1 MRNIGAPYGLKVSSL
16 RSDHSVVIDVNG
28 NPLKTHLKTAFIP
41 MPTKVVHQLVEDI
54 NELPINVELTES
66 LVFCLLS
73 TFSIEESPNFQ
84 LYLDTDLQWDAAY
97 RLSDDDEIA
106 DLQHQSIAGITKR
119 LKDNYVSLP
128 INPSST
134 VEEMQQADIEFVPDN
149 ILVFWKEFTA
159 DFNQYQIYVVELL
172 QSIFG
177 GIHLSMILLWVKGK
191 VSGEDLMKSS
201 LFLSCYKEDLESP
214 KFSKQERADIEYFS
228 KRLAALRETLTQL
241 SAQ

>member
-54 NELPINVELTES
+54 NELPINAELTES

-73 TFSIEESPNFQ
+73 TFSIEELPNFQ

-106 DLQHQSIAGITKR
+106 TLQHQSIAGVTKR

-134 VEEMQQADIEFVPDN
+134 VEEMQQADIEFVSDN

-177 GIHLSMILLWVKGK
+177 GIHLSMILLWVNGK

>member
-1 MRNIGAPYGLKVSSL
+1 
-16 RSDHSVVIDVNG
+16 
-28 NPLKTHLKTAFIP
+28 

-54 NELPINVELTES
+54 NELPINAELTES

-106 DLQHQSIAGITKR
+106 DLQQQSIAGITKR

>member
-16 RSDHSVVIDVNG
+16 RSDHSVVIDLNG

-54 NELPINVELTES
+54 NELPINAELTES

-106 DLQHQSIAGITKR
+106 NLQHQSIAGITKR

-159 DFNQYQIYVVELL
+159 DYNQYQIYVVELL

>member
-1 MRNIGAPYGLKVSSL
+1 
-16 RSDHSVVIDVNG
+16 
-28 NPLKTHLKTAFIP
+28 

-54 NELPINVELTES
+54 NELPISAELTES

-97 RLSDDDEIA
+97 RMSDDDEIA
-106 DLQHQSIAGITKR
+106 ELQHQSIAGITKR

-134 VEEMQQADIEFVPDN
+134 IEEMQQADIEFVPDN
-149 ILVFWKEFTA
+149 ILEFWKEFTA

-191 VSGEDLMKSS
+191 VSGEDVMKSS

>member
-54 NELPINVELTES
+54 NELPISAELTES

-106 DLQHQSIAGITKR
+106 ELQHQSIAGITKR

-134 VEEMQQADIEFVPDN
+134 IEEMQQADIEFVPDN
-149 ILVFWKEFTA
+149 ILEFWKEFTA

-191 VSGEDLMKSS
+191 VSGEDVMKSS

>member
-41 MPTKVVHQLVEDI
+41 MPTKVFHQLVEDI
-54 NELPINVELTES
+54 NELPINAELTES

-106 DLQHQSIAGITKR
+106 NLQHQSIAGVTKR

-134 VEEMQQADIEFVPDN
+134 VEEMQQADIEFVSDN

-177 GIHLSMILLWVKGK
+177 GIHLSMILLWVNGK

>member
-1 MRNIGAPYGLKVSSL
+1 
-16 RSDHSVVIDVNG
+16 
-28 NPLKTHLKTAFIP
+28 

-54 NELPINVELTES
+54 NELPINSELTES

-106 DLQHQSIAGITKR
+106 DLQHQSIAGVTKR

-134 VEEMQQADIEFVPDN
+134 VEEMQQADVEFVPDN

>member
-1 MRNIGAPYGLKVSSL
+1 
-16 RSDHSVVIDVNG
+16 
-28 NPLKTHLKTAFIP
+28 
-41 MPTKVVHQLVEDI
+41 LVEDI
-54 NELPINVELTES
+54 NELPISAELTES

-106 DLQHQSIAGITKR
+106 NLQHQSIAGITKR

-134 VEEMQQADIEFVPDN
+134 IEEMQQADIEFVPDN
-149 ILVFWKEFTA
+149 ILEFWKEFTA

-191 VSGEDLMKSS
+191 VSGEDVMKSS

>member
-1 MRNIGAPYGLKVSSL
+1 
-16 RSDHSVVIDVNG
+16 
-28 NPLKTHLKTAFIP
+28 

-54 NELPINVELTES
+54 NELPINAELTES

-106 DLQHQSIAGITKR
+106 ELQHQSIAGITKR

-214 KFSKQERADIEYFS
+214 KFSKQERADVEYFS

>member
-16 RSDHSVVIDVNG
+16 RSDHSVAIDAYG
-28 NPLKTHLKTAFIP
+28 NPLKTHLKIAFVP

-54 NELPINVELTES
+54 NELPINAELTES

-106 DLQHQSIAGITKR
+106 NLQHQSIAGITKR

-149 ILVFWKEFTA
+149 ILGFWKEFTA
-159 DFNQYQIYVVELL
+159 DYNQYQIYVVELL

>member
-1 MRNIGAPYGLKVSSL
+1 
-16 RSDHSVVIDVNG
+16 
-28 NPLKTHLKTAFIP
+28 
-41 MPTKVVHQLVEDI
+41 
-54 NELPINVELTES
+54 
-66 LVFCLLS
+66 
-73 TFSIEESPNFQ
+73 

-106 DLQHQSIAGITKR
+106 DLQHQSIAGVTKR

>member
-54 NELPINVELTES
+54 NELPINAELTES

-106 DLQHQSIAGITKR
+106 DLQHQSVAGITKR

-134 VEEMQQADIEFVPDN
+134 VEEMQQADIEFVSDN

>member
-16 RSDHSVVIDVNG
+16 RSDHSVVIDLNG

-54 NELPINVELTES
+54 NELPINAELTES

-106 DLQHQSIAGITKR
+106 NLQHQSIAGITKR

-134 VEEMQQADIEFVPDN
+134 VEEMQQADIEFVPHN
-149 ILVFWKEFTA
+149 ILGFWKEFTA

-191 VSGEDLMKSS
+191 VSGEDVMKSS

>member
-54 NELPINVELTES
+54 NELPINAELTES

-106 DLQHQSIAGITKR
+106 ELQHQSIAGITKR

-214 KFSKQERADIEYFS
+214 KFSKQERADVEYFS

>member
-1 MRNIGAPYGLKVSSL
+1 
-16 RSDHSVVIDVNG
+16 
-28 NPLKTHLKTAFIP
+28 

-54 NELPINVELTES
+54 NELPISAELTES

-134 VEEMQQADIEFVPDN
+134 IEEMQQADIEFVPDN
-149 ILVFWKEFTA
+149 ILEFWKEFTA

-191 VSGEDLMKSS
+191 VSGEDVMKSS

>member
-1 MRNIGAPYGLKVSSL
+1 
-16 RSDHSVVIDVNG
+16 
-28 NPLKTHLKTAFIP
+28 

-54 NELPINVELTES
+54 NELPINAELTES

-106 DLQHQSIAGITKR
+106 TLQHQSIAGITKR

-134 VEEMQQADIEFVPDN
+134 VEEMQQSDIEFVSDN

-177 GIHLSMILLWVKGK
+177 GIHLSMILLWVNGK

-228 KRLAALRETLTQL
+228 KRLAALREALNQL
-241 SAQ
+241 SSK

>member
-1 MRNIGAPYGLKVSSL
+1 
-16 RSDHSVVIDVNG
+16 
-28 NPLKTHLKTAFIP
+28 

-54 NELPINVELTES
+54 NELPISAELTES

-119 LKDNYVSLP
+119 LKDTYVSLP

-191 VSGEDLMKSS
+191 VSGEDVMKSS

>member
-1 MRNIGAPYGLKVSSL
+1 MRNIGVPYGLKVSSL
-16 RSDHSVVIDVNG
+16 RSDHSVVVDVNG
-28 NPLKTHLKTAFIP
+28 NPLKTHLKTVFVP

-54 NELPINVELTES
+54 NELPANAELTES

-106 DLQHQSIAGITKR
+106 NLQHQSISGVTKR

-128 INPSST
+128 INPSAT
-134 VEEMQQADIEFVPDN
+134 IEEMQSAGIEFVPSE
-149 ILVFWKEFTA
+149 ILDYWKEYTA

-214 KFSKQERADIEYFS
+214 KFTKQERADIEYFS
-228 KRLAALRETLTQL
+228 KRLAALSEALTQL
-241 SAQ
+241 SSK

>member
-54 NELPINVELTES
+54 NELPISAELTES

-106 DLQHQSIAGITKR
+106 ELQHQSIAGITKR

-134 VEEMQQADIEFVPDN
+134 IEEMQQADIEFVPDN

-191 VSGEDLMKSS
+191 VSGEDVMKSS

>member
-54 NELPINVELTES
+54 NELPISAELTES

-134 VEEMQQADIEFVPDN
+134 VEEMQQADIDFVPDN

-191 VSGEDLMKSS
+191 VSGEDVMKSS

>member
-54 NELPINVELTES
+54 NELPISAELTES

-106 DLQHQSIAGITKR
+106 ELQHQSIAGITKR

-134 VEEMQQADIEFVPDN
+134 VEEMQQADIDFVPDN

>member
-54 NELPINVELTES
+54 NELPINAELTES

-106 DLQHQSIAGITKR
+106 DLQHQSIAGVTKR

-128 INPSST
+128 INPSSS
-134 VEEMQQADIEFVPDN
+134 VEEMKQADIEFVPDN

>member
-54 NELPINVELTES
+54 NELPISAELTES

-106 DLQHQSIAGITKR
+106 DLQHQSIAGVTKR

-149 ILVFWKEFTA
+149 ILEFWKEFTA

-191 VSGEDLMKSS
+191 VSGEDVMKSS

>member
-54 NELPINVELTES
+54 NELPISAELTES

-134 VEEMQQADIEFVPDN
+134 IEEMQQADIEFVPDN
-149 ILVFWKEFTA
+149 ILEFWKEFTA

-191 VSGEDLMKSS
+191 VSGEDVMKSS

>member
-16 RSDHSVVIDVNG
+16 RSDHSVVVDVNG
-28 NPLKTHLKTAFIP
+28 NPLKTHLKTVFVP

-54 NELPINVELTES
+54 NELPATAELTES

-106 DLQHQSIAGITKR
+106 NLQHQSISGVTKR

-134 VEEMQQADIEFVPDN
+134 VEEMQQADIEFVPDIFLCFGRNLRPTSIN
-149 ILVFWKEFTA
+149 IKSMLLSSYKAFLAEF
-159 DFNQYQIYVVELL
+159 I
-172 QSIFG
+172 
-177 GIHLSMILLWVKGK
+177 
-191 VSGEDLMKSS
+191 
-201 LFLSCYKEDLESP
+201 C
-214 KFSKQERADIEYFS
+214 R
-228 KRLAALRETLTQL
+228 
-241 SAQ
+241 

>member
-16 RSDHSVVIDVNG
+16 RSDHSVAIDANG
-28 NPLKTHLKTAFIP
+28 NPLKTHLKTAFVP

-54 NELPINVELTES
+54 NELPINAELTES

-106 DLQHQSIAGITKR
+106 NLQHQSIAGITKR

-149 ILVFWKEFTA
+149 ILEFWKEFTA

-191 VSGEDLMKSS
+191 VSGEDVMKSS

>member
-54 NELPINVELTES
+54 NELPINAELTES

-106 DLQHQSIAGITKR
+106 DLQHQSIAGVTKR

-134 VEEMQQADIEFVPDN
+134 VEEMHQADIEFVPDN

>member
-54 NELPINVELTES
+54 NELPINAELTES

-134 VEEMQQADIEFVPDN
+134 VEEMQQADIDFVPDN
-149 ILVFWKEFTA
+149 ILEFWKEFTA

>member
-1 MRNIGAPYGLKVSSL
+1 
-16 RSDHSVVIDVNG
+16 
-28 NPLKTHLKTAFIP
+28 

-54 NELPINVELTES
+54 NELPISAELTES

>member
-54 NELPINVELTES
+54 NELPISAELTES

-106 DLQHQSIAGITKR
+106 ELQHQSIAGITKR

-149 ILVFWKEFTA
+149 ILEFWKEFTA

-191 VSGEDLMKSS
+191 VSGEDVMKSS

>member
-16 RSDHSVVIDVNG
+16 RSDHSVAIDANG
-28 NPLKTHLKTAFIP
+28 NPLKTHLKTAFVP

-54 NELPINVELTES
+54 NELPINAELTES

-106 DLQHQSIAGITKR
+106 NLQHQSIAGITKR

-159 DFNQYQIYVVELL
+159 DYNQYQIYVVELL

-191 VSGEDLMKSS
+191 VSGEDVMKSS

>member
-1 MRNIGAPYGLKVSSL
+1 
-16 RSDHSVVIDVNG
+16 
-28 NPLKTHLKTAFIP
+28 

-54 NELPINVELTES
+54 NELPISAELTES

-106 DLQHQSIAGITKR
+106 ELQHQSIAGITKR

-134 VEEMQQADIEFVPDN
+134 IEEMQQADIEFVPDN
-149 ILVFWKEFTA
+149 ILEFWKEFTA

-191 VSGEDLMKSS
+191 VSGEDVMKSS

>member
-1 MRNIGAPYGLKVSSL
+1 
-16 RSDHSVVIDVNG
+16 
-28 NPLKTHLKTAFIP
+28 

-54 NELPINVELTES
+54 NELPISAELTES

-106 DLQHQSIAGITKR
+106 NLQHQSIAGITKR

-134 VEEMQQADIEFVPDN
+134 VEEMQQADIDFVPDN